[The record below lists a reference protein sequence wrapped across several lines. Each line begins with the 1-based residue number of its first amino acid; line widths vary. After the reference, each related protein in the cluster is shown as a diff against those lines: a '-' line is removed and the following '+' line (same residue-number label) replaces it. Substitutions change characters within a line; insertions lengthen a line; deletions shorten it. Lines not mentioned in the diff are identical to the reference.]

1 MPDRLLA
8 DLVVVLHALFLL
20 FVVGGALL
28 VRRAPRLAL
37 AHLLCVAWGV
47 WVELVPGAAC
57 PLTDLENLFA
67 RRAGEA
73 GYASSFVEHYLVP
86 VIYPEGLT
94 RGLQWALALL
104 VVATNGTL
112 YGLWWARARRARQ
125 DG

>member
-1 MPDRLLA
+1 MLDRLLA

-20 FVVGGALL
+20 FVVGGALA
-28 VRRAPRLAL
+28 VRRAPRLVPL
-37 AHLLCVAWGV
+37 HLLCVAWGV

-57 PLTDLENLFA
+57 PLTDLENHFA

-86 VIYPEGLT
+86 VVYPEGLT

-104 VVATNGTL
+104 VVGVNGAL
-112 YGLWWARARRARQ
+112 YGPWWAEARRRRRS
-125 DG
+125 G